1 MTSIIDNSNN
11 NTNNNSKLTSEQK
24 LKNDH
29 YNIYSEE
36 FLKNALSLNSD
47 WSEKLW
53 PFSDIEFDKL
63 IKNWKQTMKLKVV
76 SYPFKEYFRLKPWPR
91 HNLEVP
97 LDKNLQHNVILI
109 GRTQGEDKKIIKEIL
124 ENIDDKSTVT
134 FIQLARD
141 IRILYDDIYNKHI
154 NKIIEENFISGS
166 KNNNILEA
174 IEFAIEYTG
183 RKIAAITIKRPGKI
197 NLQVYSKEY
206 SYNNKEVF
214 DRVKWIVEEHRNV
227 WKWNIELNK
236 F

>member
-1 MTSIIDNSNN
+1 MTSLIDNTNN
-11 NTNNNSKLTSEQK
+11 HTNNNSKLN
-24 LKNDH
+24 LKNDN

-53 PFSDIEFDKL
+53 PFSDVEFDKL

-91 HNLEVP
+91 HNLDIP

-124 ENIDDKSTVT
+124 DNSDDKGTIT
-134 FIQLARD
+134 FMQLTKD
-141 IRILYDDIYNKHI
+141 IRILYDDIHNKNM
-154 NKIIEENFISGS
+154 NKIIEENLDYES
-166 KNNNILEA
+166 KKSDIFEA

-183 RKIAAITIKRPGKI
+183 RKIAAMTIKRPGKI

-206 SYNNKEVF
+206 SYNSKEVF

-227 WKWNIELNK
+227 WKWNIRLNK